1 MIQKK
6 QSKEV
11 FYMEQDSRVLIPAG
25 TGYLIVQVS
34 TASGAIPLSGAI
46 VTVRDYD
53 PESEPERGNVI
64 ASMRTDRSGKT
75 QKLALPAPER
85 TLSQS
90 PGSAV
95 LPYALYSIDV
105 KADRYFENYFASVPI
120 FDGIVAVQPA
130 VLQAL
135 PDSKFSDNAGSDTQI
150 FFESQNPDL

>member
-1 MIQKK
+1 MDN
-6 QSKEV
+6 S
-11 FYMEQDSRVLIPAG
+11 SPPRIPSG
-25 TGYLIVQVS
+25 EGYLIVQVS
-34 TASGAIPLSGAI
+34 TAGSAIPLPGVI

-53 PESEPERGNVI
+53 PENSGDVGNVI
-64 ASMRTDRSGKT
+64 SSMVTDRSGKT
-75 QKLALPAPER
+75 PILALPAPAR
-85 TLSQS
+85 ALSQA

-105 KADRYFENYFASVPI
+105 KTDRYYENFYANVPI

-135 PDSKFSDNAGSDTQI
+135 PDNEYTDNAGRDVRI

>member
-1 MIQKK
+1 MDNSP
-6 QSKEV
+6 QS
-11 FYMEQDSRVLIPAG
+11 QIPAG

-34 TASGAIPLSGAI
+34 TAGGAIPLAGAL

-53 PESEPERGNVI
+53 PETEAEIGNVI

-75 QKLALPAPER
+75 QKLALPAPAR
-85 TLSQS
+85 ALSQA
-90 PGSAV
+90 PGSPV

-105 KADRYFENYFASVPI
+105 KTDRYYENYYASVPI

-135 PDSKFSDNAGSDTQI
+135 PDSKYSDTIGNDTQQ

>member
-1 MIQKK
+1 
-6 QSKEV
+6 
-11 FYMEQDSRVLIPAG
+11 MEQDSRMQIPAG

-34 TASGAIPLSGAI
+34 TAGGAIPVPGAI

-53 PESEPERGNVI
+53 PETEPERGSVI
-64 ASMRTDRSGKT
+64 TSMRTDRSGRT
-75 QKLALPAPER
+75 QLISLPAPAR
-85 TLSQS
+85 ALSQA
-90 PGSAV
+90 PGSAM

-105 KADRYFENYFASVPI
+105 KADRYYENYFAGVPI

>member
-1 MIQKK
+1 MDN
-6 QSKEV
+6 S
-11 FYMEQDSRVLIPAG
+11 SPPRIPSG
-25 TGYLIVQVS
+25 EGYLIVQVS
-34 TASGAIPLSGAI
+34 TAGGAIPLPDVI

-53 PESEPERGNVI
+53 PENGSDVGNVI
-64 ASMRTDRSGKT
+64 SSMVTDRSGKT
-75 QKLALPAPER
+75 PILALPAPAR
-85 TLSQS
+85 ALSQA

-105 KADRYFENYFASVPI
+105 KTDRYYENYYANVPI

-135 PDSKFSDNAGSDTQI
+135 PDNAYVNNTGRDIQI